1 MSAERRRTRSQT
13 LKQKQEEEARITATI
28 TTTTTDTT
36 TTINNGRSDKFQM
49 HNDEGM
55 TRQRRNIYPIAS
67 IDSFC
72 LVVSS
77 TFFLIPGIFAFS
89 CSLYLFG
96 VVSAV
101 TTAVSVN
108 YWRNAVE
115 GYRRTA
121 DLITAKTSFVIYF
134 FFGCMYIRDPVL
146 LAIGVP
152 GCVCIIFCYAMSS
165 RYWALDLPHWKWF
178 HMMFHLFV
186 ALEQFLVLYGII
198 IVLQ

>member
-1 MSAERRRTRSQT
+1 MMSAERRRTRSQT
-13 LKQKQEEEARITATI
+13 SKQKQEEEEARATI
-28 TTTTTDTT
+28 TYTTDTT
-36 TTINNGRSDKFQM
+36 ITINNGRSDKFQM
-49 HNDEGM
+49 HNDEGI

-89 CSLYLFG
+89 RSFYLFG
-96 VVSAV
+96 VVSVV

-121 DLITAKTSFVIYF
+121 DLITAKTSFAIYF
-134 FFGCMYIRDPVL
+134 TSGCMYIRDPML
-146 LAIGVP
+146 LAIGIP
-152 GCVCIIFCYAMSS
+152 GCICIIFCYVMSS

-198 IVLQ
+198 IALQ